1 MILRKSKYGLGQRTN
16 KTDLRSKM
24 LADELLLLLTM
35 FRSSLLAARSSL
47 NCGREIGKG
56 GAASVQMEGAARV
69 ASGGGGPTGLAFPGL
84 AELAFPR
91 AWTCSYQYTSSGLA
105 GFGPDHFSQKNGN
118 CYIQLMNT
126 VDEYSFFPMLVV
138 VRLATNYEKISRR
151 VTATILLSK
160 HISCIAIDKLL
171 IGMDEYILLLSACI

>member
-56 GAASVQMEGAARV
+56 GAASV
-69 ASGGGGPTGLAFPGL
+69 
-84 AELAFPR
+84 
-91 AWTCSYQYTSSGLA
+91 
-105 GFGPDHFSQKNGN
+105 
-118 CYIQLMNT
+118 
-126 VDEYSFFPMLVV
+126 
-138 VRLATNYEKISRR
+138 
-151 VTATILLSK
+151 
-160 HISCIAIDKLL
+160 
-171 IGMDEYILLLSACI
+171 